1 VTHRKKPEPIKPL
14 PVAIEHMYWRGKIVA
29 EFLEG
34 YDEHFSTQAKQ
45 AIQRW
50 VVAITAYEAS
60 RDFKPAPPTVNA
72 ERKPS

>member
-1 VTHRKKPEPIKPL
+1 LSISARGRPGR
-14 PVAIEHMYWRGKIVA
+14 IERA